1 METGSITNALAPNT
15 TPAKNNDAL
24 RDLDMDQF
32 LKLMIT
38 ELQNQDPLNPL
49 ENAEIL
55 QQISQIREIG
65 ATSRLTETLDAV
77 LLGQNLTS
85 ASSMIGKTVE
95 ALSDDAKNVRGVV
108 DKVTVTGG
116 EPRLHIGGKAVRLKN
131 VKEIVS
137 QADLP
142 AAGEPATTAPSN
154 NTAGNSNQTNGS
166 TTQPPAES
174 S

>member
-1 METGSITNALAPNT
+1 METGSITNTPPPNT
-15 TPAKNNDAL
+15 PAANNAPTNNNDAL
-24 RDLDMDQF
+24 RDLEMDEF
-32 LKLMIT
+32 LQLMIT

-65 ATSRLTETLDAV
+65 ATGRLTETLEAV

-108 DKVTVTGG
+108 DKVTVTDG
-116 EPRLHIGGKAVRLKN
+116 EPRLHIGDKAVRLKN
-131 VKEIVS
+131 VKEILA
-137 QADLP
+137 QADPP
-142 AAGEPATTAPSN
+142 ADDNAGETSASSSDAPSVDDTN
-154 NTAGNSNQTNGS
+154 N
-166 TTQPPAES
+166 
-174 S
+174 

>member
-1 METGSITNALAPNT
+1 MDATSITSALTPNKP
-15 TPAKNNDAL
+15 PANNNDAL

-55 QQISQIREIG
+55 AQISQIREIG

-85 ASSMIGKTVE
+85 ATSMIGKTVE
-95 ALSDDAKNVRGVV
+95 ALSDDAKTVRGLVERI
-108 DKVTVTGG
+108 TVTDGV
-116 EPRLHIGGKAVRLKN
+116 PRLHIGDKAVRLKN
-131 VKEIVS
+131 VKEVLS
-137 QADLP
+137 GTDDA
-142 AAGEPATTAPSN
+142 TAP
-154 NTAGNSNQTNGS
+154 GS
-166 TTQPPAES
+166 TTGS
-174 S
+174 R

>member
-1 METGSITNALAPNT
+1 METGSITNTATQNNSQG
-15 TPAKNNDAL
+15 KNNDAL
-24 RDLDMDQF
+24 RDLNMDEF
-32 LKLMIT
+32 LQLMIT

-108 DKVTVTGG
+108 DKVTVTDG
-116 EPRLHIGGKAVRLKN
+116 EPRLHIGDKAVRLKN
-131 VKEIVS
+131 VKEILA
-137 QADLP
+137 QADPPADEAP
-142 AAGEPATTAPSN
+142 AAEASRENTGTPAVPGSGTN
-154 NTAGNSNQTNGS
+154 N
-166 TTQPPAES
+166 
-174 S
+174 

>member
-1 METGSITNALAPNT
+1 METGSITNTLSPNT
-15 TPAKNNDAL
+15 VPAKNNDAL
-24 RDLDMDQF
+24 RDLDMSEF
-32 LKLMIT
+32 LELMIT

-65 ATSRLTETLDAV
+65 ATGRLTDTLEAV

-108 DKVTVTGG
+108 EKVTVTEG
-116 EPRLHIGGKAVRLKN
+116 EPRLHIGEKSVRLKN
-131 VKEIVS
+131 VKEILA
-137 QADLP
+137 QADP
-142 AAGEPATTAPSN
+142 PGDGAAAETTGLSSGNAAASN
-154 NTAGNSNQTNGS
+154 
-166 TTQPPAES
+166 
-174 S
+174 

>member
-1 METGSITNALAPNT
+1 METGAINSTLPQATA
-15 TPAKNNDAL
+15 AQDRNDAL

-65 ATSRLTETLDAV
+65 ATGRLTETLESV

-85 ASSMIGKTVE
+85 ATSMIGKTVK
-95 ALSDDAKNVRGVV
+95 ALSDDAKEVSGLV
-108 DKVTVTGG
+108 DRVTVTEG
-116 EPRLHIGGKAVRLKN
+116 EPRLHIGDKAIRLKN
-131 VKEIVS
+131 VKEVLSTIGGSDDVAA
-137 QADLP
+137 Q
-142 AAGEPATTAPSN
+142 AAGQL
-154 NTAGNSNQTNGS
+154 GGGQ
-166 TTQPPAES
+166 
-174 S
+174 

>member
-1 METGSITNALAPNT
+1 METGSINNATSPIAT
-15 TPAKNNDAL
+15 QRDNNDAL
-24 RDLDMDQF
+24 RDLDMDEF
-32 LKLMIT
+32 LQLMIT

-108 DKVTVTGG
+108 DKVTVTDG
-116 EPRLHIGGKAVRLKN
+116 EPRLHIGDKAVRLKN
-131 VKEIVS
+131 VREILA
-137 QADLP
+137 QAD
-142 AAGEPATTAPSN
+142 
-154 NTAGNSNQTNGS
+154 
-166 TTQPPAES
+166 PPAEDEPAAAS
-174 S
+174 GGNTGTPAVPGSGTN

>member
-1 METGSITNALAPNT
+1 METGAINS
-15 TPAKNNDAL
+15 TPPAATGAQDRNDAL

-65 ATSRLTETLDAV
+65 ATGRLTETLESV

-85 ASSMIGKTVE
+85 ATSMIGKTVK
-95 ALSDDAKNVRGVV
+95 AMSDDAKEVSGLV
-108 DKVTVTGG
+108 DRVTVTDG
-116 EPRLHIGGKAVRLKN
+116 EPRLHIGDKAIRLKN
-131 VKEIVS
+131 VKEVLS
-137 QADLP
+137 TVDADNVAAQAGGQL
-142 AAGEPATTAPSN
+142 G
-154 NTAGNSNQTNGS
+154 GGQ
-166 TTQPPAES
+166 
-174 S
+174 

>member
-1 METGSITNALAPNT
+1 MTRIPIDFAPT
-15 TPAKNNDAL
+15 STSQQKSSADAINDI
-24 RDLDMDQF
+24 DLSTF
-32 LKLMIT
+32 LTLMIT

-49 ENAEIL
+49 DNAEIL

-108 DKVTVTGG
+108 DKVTVTDG
-116 EPRLHIGGKAVRLKN
+116 EPRLHIGDKAVRLKN
-131 VKEIVS
+131 VKEIVA
-137 QADLP
+137 QADPP
-142 AAGEPATTAPSN
+142 ADDT
-154 NTAGNSNQTNGS
+154 
-166 TTQPPAES
+166 PPAEAS
-174 S
+174 GENTGTPAVPGSGTN

>member
-1 METGSITNALAPNT
+1 METGAISS
-15 TPAKNNDAL
+15 TPPAATGAQDRNDAL

-65 ATSRLTETLDAV
+65 ATGRLTETLESV

-85 ASSMIGKTVE
+85 ATSMIGKTVK
-95 ALSDDAKNVRGVV
+95 AMSDDAKEVSGLV
-108 DKVTVTGG
+108 DRVTVTDG
-116 EPRLHIGGKAVRLKN
+116 EPRLHIGDKAVRLKN
-131 VKEIVS
+131 VKEVLS
-137 QADLP
+137 TVGGSDDVAAQ
-142 AAGEPATTAPSN
+142 AAGEL
-154 NTAGNSNQTNGS
+154 GGGQ
-166 TTQPPAES
+166 
-174 S
+174 